1 MPSDQP
7 EVSSARRYAVIAIKL
22 AVSVAL
28 LALLF
33 SRVDGRQ
40 LWASARQASIA
51 WLLAA
56 LALYFTTVLAATWR
70 WQLLLNAQNVSVPAR
85 RLLGS
90 YLVATFFGNFL
101 PSNIGGDVIR
111 IRDTAKPAA
120 SKTLATTVVLTDRV
134 MGVIGLALVAALG
147 ATIGAGMAGH
157 ARSPIWPS
165 WLWAG
170 FVLAAAVSAPVVL
183 APVGVSRL
191 LKPLTVIHPEWVGG
205 RIDTLTSVLQRFR
218 SRPLSLAGC
227 FAGAVYVQSAL
238 VVFYLLVVD
247 ALHIN
252 VNVVDLAVIVP
263 LSLLVQMVPVSV
275 GGFGVREATFSIY
288 FVKIGLSMESAVV
301 MSLVAAGLIM
311 IISLTGAAVYVA
323 RGRA

>member
-120 SKTLATTVVLTDRV
+120 SKT
-134 MGVIGLALVAALG
+134 
-147 ATIGAGMAGH
+147 
-157 ARSPIWPS
+157 
-165 WLWAG
+165 
-170 FVLAAAVSAPVVL
+170 
-183 APVGVSRL
+183 
-191 LKPLTVIHPEWVGG
+191 
-205 RIDTLTSVLQRFR
+205 
-218 SRPLSLAGC
+218 
-227 FAGAVYVQSAL
+227 
-238 VVFYLLVVD
+238 
-247 ALHIN
+247 
-252 VNVVDLAVIVP
+252 
-263 LSLLVQMVPVSV
+263 
-275 GGFGVREATFSIY
+275 
-288 FVKIGLSMESAVV
+288 
-301 MSLVAAGLIM
+301 
-311 IISLTGAAVYVA
+311 
-323 RGRA
+323 